1 MPVDEFKTLPHGF
14 SVTQLMQ
21 PVAWAVEYD
30 DGIQE
35 ELFLRVADA
44 QYYAKVSSELSGKEG
59 FEGRVVPLYRSPPA
73 AVEPRVPIFPSE
85 FATLAAVAI
94 AEEPRHDEPTCCG
107 ERQVTECR
115 PTDAAADETSQADVG
130 DGWRMLEVGE
140 IMASGDE
147 IAMCNGS
154 GQIDQWVKVYEDS
167 LARGNT
173 VTPHLYGF
181 CRRRVTAPP
190 ATTLDVG
197 DGWRELGPDDV
208 LQEGDQ
214 CDVGANEPCWVNTV
228 CVGDRAGDGCV
239 GGGCD
244 RYRRRVTPPAP
255 ELSPD
260 AVSAMCQRNERDAL
274 LKKIATLRSEAEQQ
288 QEIILHAGLEVE
300 RLGNACEAYTTEI
313 VRLRSEVERLRRAA
327 NSWERES
334 VAHAEE
340 VERLR
345 LTLDEREA
353 LAWCRDVIPAM
364 ACKSAVIA
372 RIHAACCG
380 KMLKR
385 LGGGE

>member
-1 MPVDEFKTLPHGF
+1 MPFDDLRLMRGLNGRGLPFPYYGANAAAD
-14 SVTQLMQ
+14 
-21 PVAWAVEYD
+21 VA
-30 DGIQE
+30 
-35 ELFLRVADA
+35 R
-44 QYYAKVSSELSGKEG
+44 
-59 FEGRVVPLYRSPPA
+59 A
-73 AVEPRVPIFPSE
+73 AE
-85 FATLAAVAI
+85 T
-94 AEEPRHDEPTCCG
+94 RHDAESCCG
-107 ERQVTECR
+107 ERQE
-115 PTDAAADETSQADVG
+115 TDVGEGWRLLGADE
-130 DGWRMLEVGE
+130 
-140 IMASGDE
+140 
-147 IAMCNGS
+147 
-154 GQIDQWVKVYEDS
+154 
-167 LARGNT
+167 
-173 VTPHLYGF
+173 
-181 CRRRVTAPP
+181 
-190 ATTLDVG
+190 
-197 DGWRELGPDDV
+197 V

-380 KMLKR
+380 KMLTR
-385 LGGGE
+385 LGGGEGVYCVAFWLFSSAC